1 MAKGNKGNKNPVEHI
16 RIKKGE
22 VRNPNGCLGKAGES
36 WKGIKREKIYLHKM
50 FIEKLKEFKIIEI
63 KDENGKTVLSPSS
76 ITIYEGL
83 INDALIKA
91 QQDNKL
97 LQWILSLGIVDSK
110 EQDIEELK
118 EEGRQTIDELKKEYE
133 EIKQFKKD
141 NGIIS
146 TSS

>member
-1 MAKGNKGNKNPVEHI
+1 MANKNPVDHI
-16 RIKKGE
+16 KIKKGE

-50 FIEKLKEFKIIEI
+50 FIEKLKEFKIIET
-63 KDENGKTVLSPSS
+63 KDENGKTVLSQGS
-76 ITIYEGL
+76 ITFYEEM
-83 INDALIKA
+83 IDHALIEAKR
-91 QQDNKL
+91 DNKL
-97 LQWILSLGIVDSK
+97 LQWILSLGIIESK

>member
-1 MAKGNKGNKNPVEHI
+1 MNRNPKTET
-16 RIKKGE
+16 RIKPGE
-22 VRNPNGCLGKAGES
+22 RRNPYGCLGKEGQS

-50 FIEKLKEFKIIEI
+50 FIEKLKEFRIIET
-63 KDENGKTVLSPSS
+63 KDEEGNTVLSQGS
-76 ITIYEGL
+76 ITFYEEM
-83 INDALIKA
+83 IDHALIEAKR
-91 QQDNKL
+91 DNKL
-97 LQWILSLGIVDSK
+97 LQWILSLGIIESK

-141 NGIIS
+141 NGIVS